1 MNSVIDINSYCQQRK
16 LRLQYSVPI
25 TRFTVV
31 SPYGLNFTKSDLDM
45 RRKAEVLKHSGPQK
59 STQVNTLTKAQKFA
73 QTIRG
78 YSPQQK
84 SLDPFTGKFK
94 TADLAY
100 CDSSLNH
107 VLTSSSDVPGP
118 ITSLYLDPAV
128 PLYNYA
134 PPDRTF
140 SENVEE
146 NDLPFR
152 FFVDSS
158 NIYFPSGVSQNIGAL
173 EILDKIPNGST
184 DFILTVPYT
193 GVAPIEPVLYVTYS
207 GSPVLVSNY
216 HYSTSSGTTNK
227 ILTIKNIT
235 LYTTVG
241 YFFEFALKFSN
252 DVTIDPEGIT
262 IQSD

>member
-1 MNSVIDINSYCQQRK
+1 MNSVTDIDSYCQQRK
-16 LRLQYSVPI
+16 LGLQYSVPI
-25 TRFTVV
+25 TRFTKV
-31 SPYGLNFTKSDLDM
+31 SPYGLIFTKSDLDM

-73 QTIRG
+73 QTVRG

-84 SLDPFTGKFK
+84 NLDPFTGKFK
-94 TADLAY
+94 TADLAF

-118 ITSLYLDPAV
+118 ITSLYLDPEV

-146 NDLPFR
+146 NELPFR
-152 FFVDSS
+152 FFVNSS
-158 NIYFPSGVSQNIGAL
+158 NTDFPSGVSQNIGAL

-184 DFILTVPYT
+184 DFIMRIPYT
-193 GVAPIEPVLYVTYS
+193 GTVPIMPVLNVTYS
-207 GSPVLVSNY
+207 GSPILVSNY
-216 HYSTSSGTTNK
+216 QYSTSGTT
-227 ILTIKNIT
+227 LTIKNIT
-235 LYTTVG
+235 LYTTAG

-252 DVTIDPEGIT
+252 SVTINPDEIYIYSP
-262 IQSD
+262 

>member
-1 MNSVIDINSYCQQRK
+1 MIQVKFNLNLHGTKIKNTE
-16 LRLQYSVPI
+16 PI
-25 TRFTVV
+25 
-31 SPYGLNFTKSDLDM
+31 YLIGLMDNKW
-45 RRKAEVLKHSGPQK
+45 
-59 STQVNTLTKAQKFA
+59 
-73 QTIRG
+73 
-78 YSPQQK
+78 
-84 SLDPFTGKFK
+84 
-94 TADLAY
+94 
-100 CDSSLNH
+100 
-107 VLTSSSDVPGP
+107 
-118 ITSLYLDPAV
+118 
-128 PLYNYA
+128 
-134 PPDRTF
+134 
-140 SENVEE
+140 
-146 NDLPFR
+146 
-152 FFVDSS
+152 DSS